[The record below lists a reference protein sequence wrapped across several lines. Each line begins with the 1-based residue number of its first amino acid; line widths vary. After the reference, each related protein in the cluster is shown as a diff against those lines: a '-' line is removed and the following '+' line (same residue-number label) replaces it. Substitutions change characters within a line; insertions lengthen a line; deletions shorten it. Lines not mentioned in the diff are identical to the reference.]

1 MIYRTTYQAW
11 PAFTVT
17 GITRIVASGGEV
29 YNAVRRDG
37 RWEALRR
44 LGGEDATLYG
54 VASFDKACSQ
64 GTYRYTLGVKGAL
77 TTAGDLLAGETLFS
91 LPIRQAGWLVFE
103 LDDFEAQYGG
113 FWRDDP
119 YRMVQE
125 LGWAFDYGVGL
136 HIDVFPPAYVSDH
149 DPMSFMMPV
158 KRAAKGEN
166 S

>member
-1 MIYRTTYQAW
+1 MRYRTTYKAW

-17 GITRIVASGGEV
+17 GISRIVASGGEV

-64 GTYRYTLGVKGAL
+64 GTCRYTLGVKGAL
-77 TTAGDLLAGETLFS
+77 ATAGDLLAGETLFS

-103 LDDFEAQYGG
+103 LDDFSGA
-113 FWRDDP
+113 
-119 YRMVQE
+119 YRGARLRRSEKWQSMRGT
-125 LGWAFDYGVGL
+125 LSYRTYRRS
-136 HIDVFPPAYVSDH
+136 IPANTPTS
-149 DPMSFMMPV
+149 SS
-158 KRAAKGEN
+158 RL
-166 S
+166 

>member
-1 MIYRTTYQAW
+1 MTYRTTYQAWYRTTYQAW

-77 TTAGDLLAGETLFS
+77 AAAGDLLAGETLFS

-113 FWRDDP
+113 FWRDATIP
-119 YRMVQE
+119 T
-125 LGWAFDYGVGL
+125 GWSRSSDGPLTTGWVCTSTSF
-136 HIDVFPPAYVSDH
+136 HPPTSRITIRCH
-149 DPMSFMMPV
+149 S
-158 KRAAKGEN
+158 
-166 S
+166 